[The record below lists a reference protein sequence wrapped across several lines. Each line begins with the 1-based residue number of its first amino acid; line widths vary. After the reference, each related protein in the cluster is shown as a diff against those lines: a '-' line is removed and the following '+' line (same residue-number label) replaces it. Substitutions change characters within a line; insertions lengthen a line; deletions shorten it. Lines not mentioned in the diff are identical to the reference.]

1 MMAKMPATGPAQ
13 QSSKWE
19 GGQPMRRLEVLQK
32 AIKVFYERG
41 YRDATINQLAA
52 EMGFSKAAFYH
63 YVRSKQDLLYIIFD
77 SVMDLLQDTVKGIMH
92 SEASPERKL
101 RQIVTNYVAMI
112 VEYREMLEIYFTEK
126 TELSREQQNAITLR
140 EREFMHV
147 IRDVY
152 QEGVA
157 AGLFVELHPSVVT
170 NIILGMCGWIYR
182 WYDPEGVVP
191 ANQLPNMVL
200 HILTRGIESPRS
212 EVPFTLVEE
221 GNL

>member
-1 MMAKMPATGPAQ
+1 MAKMPATGPAQ

-32 AIKVFYERG
+32 AIKVIYERG
-41 YRDATINQLAA
+41 YRNATINQLAT

-77 SVMDLLQDTVKGIMH
+77 SVMDLLQDTVKGIVQ
-92 SEASPERKL
+92 SDASPDLKL
-101 RQIVTNYVAMI
+101 RQIVTNYIAMI
-112 VEYREMLEIYFTEK
+112 VEYREMVEIYFTEK
-126 TELSREQQNAITLR
+126 TELSREHQSAITMR

-157 AGLFVELHPSVVT
+157 RELFAEVHPNVVT
-170 NIILGMCGWIYR
+170 NVILGMCGWIYR
-182 WYDPEGVVP
+182 WYDPTGAVS
-191 ANQLPNMVL
+191 AKQLPEMVL
-200 HILTRGIESPRS
+200 QMLMQGIETARQGEPC
-212 EVPFTLVEE
+212 TIVEE
-221 GNL
+221 GKV

>member
-1 MMAKMPATGPAQ
+1 MGKMPATGPAQ

-32 AIKVFYERG
+32 AIKIIYERG
-41 YRDATINQLAA
+41 YRNATINQLAA

-77 SVMDLLQDTVKGIMH
+77 SVMDLLQETVRGIMQ
-92 SEASPERKL
+92 SEASPEVKL
-101 RQIVTNYVAMI
+101 RQIVTNYIAMI

-126 TELSREQQNAITLR
+126 TELSQEQQIAITLR

-157 AGLFVELHPSVVT
+157 AGLFSEVHPNVVT
-170 NIILGMCGWIYR
+170 NVILGMCGWIYR
-182 WYDPEGVVP
+182 WYDPEGVVA
-191 ANQLPNMVL
+191 ANQLPEMVL
-200 HILTRGIESPRS
+200 QILMHGIEPSR
-212 EVPFTLVEE
+212 E
-221 GNL
+221 GGE

>member
-1 MMAKMPATGPAQ
+1 MAKMPATGPAQ

-32 AIKVFYERG
+32 AIKVIYERG
-41 YRDATINQLAA
+41 YRNATINQLAT

-77 SVMDLLQDTVKGIMH
+77 SVMDLLQDTVKGIVQ
-92 SEASPERKL
+92 SDASPDLKL
-101 RQIVTNYVAMI
+101 RQIVTNYIAMI
-112 VEYREMLEIYFTEK
+112 VEYREMVEIYFTEK
-126 TELSREQQNAITLR
+126 TELSREHQSAITMR

-157 AGLFVELHPSVVT
+157 RELFAEVHPNVVT
-170 NIILGMCGWIYR
+170 NVILGMCGWIYR
-182 WYDPEGVVP
+182 WYDPTGVVSTK
-191 ANQLPNMVL
+191 QLSEMVL
-200 HILTRGIESPRS
+200 QMLMRGIETARQ
-212 EVPFTLVEE
+212 
-221 GNL
+221 G

>member
-1 MMAKMPATGPAQ
+1 MGKMPATGPAQ

-32 AIKVFYERG
+32 AIKIIYERG
-41 YRDATINQLAA
+41 YRNATINQLAA

-77 SVMDLLQDTVKGIMH
+77 SVMDLLQETVRGIMQ
-92 SEASPERKL
+92 SEASPDVKL
-101 RQIVTNYVAMI
+101 RQIVTNYIAMI

-126 TELSREQQNAITLR
+126 TELSQEQQNAITLR

-157 AGLFVELHPSVVT
+157 AGLFSEVHPNVVT
-170 NIILGMCGWIYR
+170 NVILGMCGWIYR
-182 WYDPEGVVP
+182 WYDPEGVVA
-191 ANQLPNMVL
+191 ANQLPEKVL
-200 HILTRGIESPRS
+200 QILMQGIEPSR
-212 EVPFTLVEE
+212 E
-221 GNL
+221 GGE

>member
-1 MMAKMPATGPAQ
+1 MGKMPATGPAQ

-32 AIKVFYERG
+32 AIKIIYERG
-41 YRDATINQLAA
+41 YRNATINQLAA

-77 SVMDLLQDTVKGIMH
+77 SVMDLLQETVRGIMQ
-92 SEASPERKL
+92 SEASPEVKL
-101 RQIVTNYVAMI
+101 RQIVTNYIAMI

-126 TELSREQQNAITLR
+126 TELSQEQQIAITLR

-157 AGLFVELHPSVVT
+157 AGLFSEVHPNVVT
-170 NIILGMCGWIYR
+170 NVILGMCGWIYR
-182 WYDPEGVVP
+182 WYDPEGVVA
-191 ANQLPNMVL
+191 ANQLPEKVL
-200 HILTRGIESPRS
+200 QILMQGIEPSR
-212 EVPFTLVEE
+212 E
-221 GNL
+221 GGE